1 VAGTNPNGSAIICV
15 IVTTSPRIVSLLPSA
30 TEIVAALGFADHL
43 VGRSHECDFPA
54 GVETLPACSSTKI
67 PVEGTSYEIDERV
80 KEIVAE
86 GLSVYRV
93 DAERLRELQPDLIL
107 TQTQCAV
114 CAVTP
119 RDLEQA
125 LCTWTGAQPAMIS
138 LEPNN
143 LNDVWND
150 IRRVGDALGVLSRA
164 DELIGLLTNRL
175 AAIREKTRESS
186 RPSVAAIEWLGP
198 LMAGGNWMPELI
210 EIAGGKSLFARPGE
224 HSSWLD
230 WASLIEADPECIL
243 LLPCGFKIA
252 QTIRDLNLL
261 TENPAWPDLR
271 AVKQGQVY
279 AIDGHHF
286 FNRPGP
292 RLVESAEIVAE
303 ILHPDRFSFAH
314 RATGWISIEEAPRFL
329 AAARGN

>member
-1 VAGTNPNGSAIICV
+1 MTH
-15 IVTTSPRIVSLLPSA
+15 SPRIISLLPSA

-43 VGRSHECDFPA
+43 VGRSHECDFPP
-54 GVETLPACSSTKI
+54 GIETLPICSSTKV
-67 PVEGTSYEIDERV
+67 PVHGTSSEIDERV

-93 DAERLRELQPDLIL
+93 DVDRLRELRPDLIL

-125 LCTWTGAQPAMIS
+125 LCTWVGAQPAIVS

-143 LNDVWND
+143 LDDVWND
-150 IRRVGDALGVLSRA
+150 IRHVAEALGVPSRA
-164 DELIGLLTNRL
+164 EELIVSLTKRL
-175 AAIREKTRESS
+175 ATIREETRAVQS

-210 EIAGGKSLFARPGE
+210 EIAGGDSLLAKPGE
-224 HSSWLD
+224 HSPWLD
-230 WASLIEADPECIL
+230 WASLIEANPEVIL

-261 TENPAWPDLR
+261 TENPAWADMR
-271 AVKQGQVY
+271 AVKQGRVY
-279 AIDGHHF
+279 LIDGHHF

-303 ILHPDRFSFAH
+303 ILHPDLFSYGH
-314 RATGWISIEEAPRFL
+314 RGTGWIPIEDAPQISR
-329 AAARGN
+329 

>member
-1 VAGTNPNGSAIICV
+1 MTN
-15 IVTTSPRIVSLLPSA
+15 SPRIVSLLPGA
-30 TEIVAALGFADHL
+30 TEIVAALGFVDHL
-43 VGRSHECDFPA
+43 VGRSHECDFPP
-54 GVETLPACSSTKI
+54 GVETLPACSSTKV
-67 PVEGTSYEIDERV
+67 PVEGTSAEIDERV

-93 DAERLRELQPDLIL
+93 DVERLRELQPDLIL

-125 LCTWTGAQPAMIS
+125 LCNWTGAQPAMVS

-143 LNDVWND
+143 LDDVWND
-150 IRRVGDALGVLSRA
+150 LRRVGEALGVSSRA
-164 DELIGLLTNRL
+164 EELIGSFIKRL
-175 AAIREKTRESS
+175 DAIREKTRDLL
-186 RPSVAAIEWLGP
+186 RPKVAAVELMSP

-210 EIAGGKSLFARPGE
+210 GIAGGQSLFARAGE
-224 HSSWLD
+224 HSDWLE
-230 WASLIEADPECIL
+230 WETLIKADPEVIL
-243 LLPCGFKIA
+243 LLPCGFKIE

-261 TENPAWPDLR
+261 TENPAWATLR
-271 AVKQGQVY
+271 AVKEGRVY

-286 FNRPGP
+286 FYRPGP

-303 ILHPDRFSFAH
+303 ILHPDRFDFGH
-314 RATGWISIEEAPRFL
+314 RGAGWIPVSTVQGVGA
-329 AAARGN
+329 

>member
-1 VAGTNPNGSAIICV
+1 MTD
-15 IVTTSPRIVSLLPSA
+15 SPRIISLLPSA
-30 TEIVAALGFADHL
+30 TEIVAALGFGDHL

-54 GVETLPACSSTKI
+54 GVETLPACSSTKV
-67 PVEGTSYEIDERV
+67 PAEGTSSEIDERV

-93 DAERLRELQPDLIL
+93 DTERLRELEPDLIL

-125 LCTWTGAQPAMIS
+125 LCTWTGAQPVMVS
-138 LEPNN
+138 LEPNS
-143 LNDVWND
+143 LDDVWD
-150 IRRVGDALGVLSRA
+150 DFRRVGEALGVSSRAEEVIASLTKRLDNIRAATGKLSRP
-164 DELIGLLTNRL
+164 T
-175 AAIREKTRESS
+175 
-186 RPSVAAIEWLGP
+186 VAAIEWLDP

-210 EIAGGKSLFARPGE
+210 EIAGGQSLLARPGE

-230 WASLIEADPECIL
+230 WSSLIEADPEIIL
-243 LLPCGFKIA
+243 LLPCGFKIE

-261 TENPAWPDLR
+261 TENPAWDNLR
-271 AVKQGQVY
+271 AVRNGRVY
-279 AIDGHHF
+279 VIDGHHF

-303 ILHPDRFSFAH
+303 ILHPELFQFGH
-314 RATGWISIEEAPRFL
+314 RGTGWISLGEV
-329 AAARGN
+329 ARL

>member
-1 VAGTNPNGSAIICV
+1 MSDLGEFMTD
-15 IVTTSPRIVSLLPSA
+15 SPRIISLLPSA
-30 TEIVAALGFADHL
+30 TEIVAALGFRDHL
-43 VGRSHECDFPA
+43 VGRSHECDFPP
-54 GVETLPACSSTKI
+54 GVEQLPICSSTKV
-67 PVEGTSYEIDERV
+67 PADGTSYEIDERV
-80 KEIVAE
+80 KAIVAE

-93 DAERLRELQPDLIL
+93 DVDRLRELRPDFIL

-138 LEPNN
+138 LEPND
-143 LNDVWND
+143 LADVWND
-150 IRRVGDALGVLSRA
+150 IRRVGEALSVPDRA
-164 DELIGLLTNRL
+164 EKLIGSLTERL
-175 AAIREKTRESS
+175 ETIRDQAREAKS

-210 EIAGGKSLFARPGE
+210 EIAGGRSLFAQSGE
-224 HSSWLD
+224 HSSWLE
-230 WASLIEADPECIL
+230 WATLIEADPEVIL

-252 QTIRDLNLL
+252 QTIRDLHLL
-261 TENPAWPDLR
+261 TENPAWPNLR
-271 AVKQGQVY
+271 AVKQGRVY
-279 AIDGHHF
+279 LIDGHHF

-303 ILHPDRFSFAH
+303 ILHPEQFSFGH
-314 RATGWISIEEAPRFL
+314 GGTGWISIDDAPRFW
-329 AAARGN
+329 A

>member
-1 VAGTNPNGSAIICV
+1 MTN
-15 IVTTSPRIVSLLPSA
+15 SPRIISLLPSA
-30 TEIVAALGFADHL
+30 TEIVAALGFGDHL
-43 VGRSHECDFPA
+43 VGRSHECDFPL
-54 GVETLPACSSTKI
+54 GVEKLPICSSTKI
-67 PVEGTSYEIDERV
+67 PVHGTSYEIDERV

-93 DAERLRELQPDLIL
+93 DVDRLRELRPDFIL

-125 LCTWTGAQPAMIS
+125 LGTWVGAQPALVS

-143 LNDVWND
+143 LDDVWND
-150 IRRVGDALGVLSRA
+150 IRRVGDALGVRQRSE
-164 DELIGLLTNRL
+164 ELIASLTKRL
-175 AAIREKTRESS
+175 AAIRAEARDLS
-186 RPSVAAIEWLGP
+186 RPTVAAIEWLGP

-210 EIAGGKSLFARPGE
+210 EIAGGAGLFAQPGQ
-224 HSSWLD
+224 HSPWLD
-230 WASLIEADPECIL
+230 WASLIEANPEVIL

-261 TENPAWPDLR
+261 TEENPAWPNLR
-271 AVKQGQVY
+271 AVKHGRVY
-279 AIDGHHF
+279 LVDGHHF

-303 ILHPDRFSFAH
+303 ILHPDRFSFGH
-314 RATGWISIEEAPRFL
+314 RGTGWISIDE
-329 AAARGN
+329 AAARGRKN

>member
-1 VAGTNPNGSAIICV
+1 MTD
-15 IVTTSPRIVSLLPSA
+15 SPRIISLLPSA
-30 TEIVAALGFADHL
+30 TEIVAALGFGDQL
-43 VGRSHECDFPA
+43 VGRSHECDFPP
-54 GVETLPACSSTKI
+54 GVERLPACSSTKV
-67 PVEGTSYEIDERV
+67 PVEGTSSEIDERV

-93 DAERLRELQPDLIL
+93 DTNLLSELKPDLIL

-125 LCTWTGAQPAMIS
+125 LCTWTGAQPAMVS

-143 LNDVWND
+143 LDDVWND
-150 IRRVGDALGVLSRA
+150 FRRVGEALGARSRA
-164 DELIGLLTNRL
+164 DDVVASLTKRL
-175 AAIREKTRESS
+175 ENLRAATGKLS
-186 RPSVAAIEWLGP
+186 RPTVAAIEWLDP

-210 EIAGGKSLFARPGE
+210 EIAGGRSLFAQPGQ
-224 HSSWLD
+224 HSDWLE
-230 WASLIEADPECIL
+230 WATLIAADPDVIL
-243 LLPCGFKIA
+243 LLPCGFKIE
-252 QTIRDLNLL
+252 QTLRDLNLL
-261 TENPAWPDLR
+261 TGNPAWPNLR
-271 AVKQGQVY
+271 AVKEGRVY

-303 ILHPDRFSFAH
+303 ILHPDLFSFGH
-314 RATGWISIEEAPRFL
+314 RGVGWSTLDQAVQT
-329 AAARGN
+329 AAAR

>member
-1 VAGTNPNGSAIICV
+1 MTD
-15 IVTTSPRIVSLLPSA
+15 SPRIISLLPSA
-30 TEIVAALGFADHL
+30 TEIVAALGFGDHL

-54 GVETLPACSSTKI
+54 GVEKLPACSSTKV
-67 PVEGTSYEIDERV
+67 PVEGTSSEIDERV

-93 DAERLRELQPDLIL
+93 DTERLRELRPDLIL

-125 LCTWTGAQPAMIS
+125 LCTWTGAQPVMVS

-143 LNDVWND
+143 LDDVWND
-150 IRRVGDALGVLSRA
+150 FRRVGEALGVRSRAEDLIASLTKRLDNIRAGTCKLSRP
-164 DELIGLLTNRL
+164 T
-175 AAIREKTRESS
+175 
-186 RPSVAAIEWLGP
+186 VAAIEWLDP

-210 EIAGGKSLFARPGE
+210 EIAGGQSLFAEAGE
-224 HSSWLD
+224 HSNWLE
-230 WASLIEADPECIL
+230 WATLIEADPDVIL
-243 LLPCGFKIA
+243 LLPCGFKIE
-252 QTIRDLNLL
+252 QTVRDLSVL
-261 TENPAWPDLR
+261 TQNPAWANLR
-271 AVKQGQVY
+271 AVKEGRGY

-303 ILHPDRFSFAH
+303 ILHPDQFSFGH
-314 RATGWISIEEAPRFL
+314 RGTGWISIGDAKRFG
-329 AAARGN
+329 A